1 MNVERLVA
9 GLDIGSAKTTAI
21 IAEVVGDL
29 PRNPSIRI
37 LGVGQAR
44 TTGLRRGVVS
54 DIEETTRSI
63 QKAMTDAER
72 MAGAQIAEV
81 YSGIAGEHVQAMTSK
96 GIVAINGDEITKAD
110 VDRANAVARAQAIP
124 QDREL
129 LHAIP
134 QEYTVDKNHGIRDP
148 IGMIG
153 TRLETE
159 MYLVTIG
166 SSPAMNLRKAVE
178 KAGYKVRELV
188 LEPLASALSVLTE
201 DEKELGVALV
211 EMGAGTTDIAVFH
224 EAKIRHL
231 GTVNFGGNNVT
242 NDIVHG
248 LGVTQ
253 ADAERLKERYGCAYE
268 PMVDPSEVIQL
279 PSTVAQGD
287 RQIPRELLA
296 HIIHQR
302 MDEIFDLVQR
312 DIAAAGYAGKLSAG
326 IVLTGG
332 AAAMQ
337 GAVELASD
345 VFGTGVR
352 VGVPSENIGGLT
364 DSVEAPRFA
373 TVTGLAHYAAHRF
386 ALGACW
392 CRRKTSR
399 VECAGSRSSRAAR
412 EDVAAGFLLACHSS
426 RCEELRVGWSDATVH
441 L

>member
-1 MNVERLVA
+1 MNPERLVA

-21 IAEVVGDL
+21 IAETTGEL
-29 PRNPSIRI
+29 KHPSIKL

-44 TTGLRRGVVS
+44 TTGMRRGVVS

-63 QKAMTDAER
+63 RQALQDAER
-72 MAGAQIAEV
+72 MAGTQVQELYA
-81 YSGIAGEHVQAMTSK
+81 GIAVEHVQAMTSK
-96 GIVAINGDEITKAD
+96 VIVAVSGDEINKQD
-110 VDRANAVARAQAIP
+110 IDRANEVARAQAIP
-124 QDREL
+124 TDREL

-134 QEYTVDKNHGIRDP
+134 QEYTVDRNTGIRDP

-166 SSPAMNLRKAVE
+166 SSPALNLRKSVE
-178 KAGYKVRELV
+178 RAGYRVRELV
-188 LEPLASALSVLTE
+188 LEPLASALAVLTE

-211 EMGAGTTDIAVFH
+211 EMGAGTTDLALFH
-224 EAKIRHL
+224 EGKIRHL
-231 GTVNFGGNNVT
+231 GTVAFGGNNVT
-242 NDIVHG
+242 SDIVHG

-253 ADAERLKERYGCAYE
+253 ADAERLKERFGCAYE
-268 PMVDPSEVIQL
+268 PLVDPSDVIQL

-287 RQIPRELLA
+287 RHIPRELLA

-326 IVLTGG
+326 VVLTGG

-337 GAVELASD
+337 GVAELASD

-352 VGVPSENIGGLT
+352 VGLPAENIGGLS

-373 TVTGLAHYAAHRF
+373 TAVGLAQYGAHRV
-386 ALGACW
+386 ALGA
-392 CRRKTSR
+392 
-399 VECAGSRSSRAAR
+399 AGSSVRRLTATGVGVGKFA
-412 EDVAAGFLLACHSS
+412 E
-426 RCEELRVGWSDATVH
+426 RVKFWLQDFF
-441 L
+441 

>member
-72 MAGAQIAEV
+72 MAGAQVADV
-81 YSGIAGEHVQAMTSK
+81 YSGIAGAHVEAMTSQ

-110 VDRANAVARAQAIP
+110 VDRANAVARAQSIP

-268 PMVDPSEVIQL
+268 PMVDPAEVIQL

-312 DIAAAGYAGKLSAG
+312 DIAGAGYAGKLSAG
-326 IVLTGG
+326 MVLTGG

-337 GAVELASD
+337 GIVELASD

-373 TVTGLAHYAAHRF
+373 TVTGLAQYAAHRF
-386 ALGACW
+386 ALGGAGVSGK
-392 CRRKTSR
+392 RLALNAPGVDRLAQRVKTWLQ
-399 VECAGSRSSRAAR
+399 
-412 EDVAAGFLLACHSS
+412 DFF
-426 RCEELRVGWSDATVH
+426 
-441 L
+441 

>member
-1 MNVERLVA
+1 MNLERLVA

-29 PRNPSIRI
+29 PRHPSVRV

-63 QKAMTDAER
+63 RKAMQDAER
-72 MAGAQIAEV
+72 MAGVRVEQV
-81 YSGIAGEHVQAMTSK
+81 YAGIAGEHVQAMTST
-96 GIVAINGDEITKAD
+96 GIVAVNGDEISQAD
-110 VDRANAVARAQAIP
+110 VDRANEVARAQAIGH
-124 QDREL
+124 DREL

-134 QEYTVDKNHGIRDP
+134 QEYTVDKNQGIRDP
-148 IGMIG
+148 VGMIG
-153 TRLETE
+153 MRLETE

-178 KAGYKVRELV
+178 RAGYRVRELV

-224 EAKIRHL
+224 EGKIRHL
-231 GTVNFGGNNVT
+231 GTLNFGGNNVT

-253 ADAERLKERYGCAYE
+253 QDAERLKERYGCAYE
-268 PMVDPSEVIQL
+268 PLVDPSEVIEL

-302 MDEIFDLVQR
+302 TDEIFDLVQR
-312 DIAAAGYAGKLSAG
+312 ELQSAGYASRLSAG

-332 AAAMQ
+332 AAAVQ
-337 GAVELASD
+337 GIADLATD

-352 VGVPSENIGGLT
+352 VGSPSENIGGLS
-364 DSVEAPRFA
+364 DSVDAPRFA
-373 TVTGLAHYAAHRF
+373 TVVGLAQYGAHRV
-386 ALGACW
+386 ALGSPAVAG
-392 CRRKTSR
+392 RRLPIGAPGVDRIAQRVKTWLQ
-399 VECAGSRSSRAAR
+399 
-412 EDVAAGFLLACHSS
+412 DFF
-426 RCEELRVGWSDATVH
+426 
-441 L
+441 

>member
-1 MNVERLVA
+1 MNVERVVA

-21 IAEVVGDL
+21 IAEAIGDRH
-29 PRNPSIRI
+29 PTIRI

-44 TTGLRRGVVS
+44 TTGLRRGIVS

-63 QKAMTDAER
+63 QKAMQDAER
-72 MAGAQIAEV
+72 MAGTRIETIYA
-81 YSGIAGEHVQAMTSK
+81 GIAGEHVHAMSST
-96 GIVAINGDEITKAD
+96 GIVAVNGEEISRAD
-110 VDRANAVARAQAIP
+110 VDRANDVARAQAIP

-134 QEYTVDKNHGIRDP
+134 QEYTVDKNAGVRDP

-166 SSPAMNLRKAVE
+166 SSPAMNLRKSVE
-178 KAGYKVRELV
+178 RAGYRVRDLV
-188 LEPLASALSVLTE
+188 LEPLASALAVLTE

-211 EMGAGTTDIAVFH
+211 ELGAGTTDIAIFH
-224 EAKIRHL
+224 EGKIRHL
-231 GTVNFGGNNVT
+231 ATLGFGGNIVT

-253 ADAERLKERYGCAYE
+253 SDAERLKERYGSAYE
-268 PMVDPSEVIQL
+268 PMVDPADVIQL

-302 MDEIFDLVQR
+302 MDEIFDMVHGE
-312 DIAAAGYAGKLSAG
+312 IHGAGYGSRLAGG

-332 AAAMQ
+332 GAAME
-337 GAVELASD
+337 GITELAAS

-352 VGVPSENIGGLT
+352 VGVPGEHVGGLS

-373 TVTGLAHYAAHRF
+373 TAVGLALY
-386 ALGACW
+386 GANRLVTEGGGPSAKRNSFNTPGVDKLAKRMKNW
-392 CRRKTSR
+392 L
-399 VECAGSRSSRAAR
+399 
-412 EDVAAGFLLACHSS
+412 EDFF
-426 RCEELRVGWSDATVH
+426 
-441 L
+441 

>member
-1 MNVERLVA
+1 MYPERIIA
-9 GLDIGSAKTTAI
+9 GLDIGSAKTTVV
-21 IAEVVGDL
+21 IAEALGDRKSKPTL
-29 PRNPSIRI
+29 KI

-63 QKAMTDAER
+63 KKAIDDAER
-72 MAGAQIAEV
+72 MAGTKVDTIYA
-81 YSGIAGEHVQAMTSK
+81 GIAGEHVRAMISK
-96 GIVAINGDEITKAD
+96 GIVAVNGEEISRAD
-110 VDRANAVARAQAIP
+110 VDRANEVARAQPVP

-134 QEYTVDKNHGIRDP
+134 QEYSVDKNQGIRDP

-166 SSPAMNLRKAVE
+166 ASPAMNLRKSVE
-178 KAGYKVRELV
+178 RAGYRVRELV

-224 EAKIRHL
+224 EGKIRHL

-242 NDIVHG
+242 SDIVQG
-248 LGVTQ
+248 IGVTQ

-268 PMVDPSEVIQL
+268 PLVDPSDNIQL
-279 PSTVAQGD
+279 PSTVAQGE
-287 RQIPRELLA
+287 RYIPREVLA

-302 MDEIFDLVQR
+302 IDEVFNLVLSEIERAGFAQR
-312 DIAAAGYAGKLSAG
+312 LNGGVVI
-326 IVLTGG
+326 TGG

-337 GAVELASD
+337 GVAELAAD

-352 VGVPSENIGGLT
+352 IGSPEENIGGLS
-364 DSVEAPRFA
+364 DSVDAPRFA
-373 TVTGLAHYAAHRF
+373 TVVGLALYGAHR
-386 ALGACW
+386 A
-392 CRRKTSR
+392 
-399 VECAGSRSSRAAR
+399 
-412 EDVAAGFLLACHSS
+412 AAGFSPSAKAFAGAGVDRFTKRIKTWL
-426 RCEELRVGWSDATVH
+426 EDFF
-441 L
+441 

>member
-1 MNVERLVA
+1 MTDERLVA
-9 GLDIGSAKTTAI
+9 GLDIGSAKTTAL
-21 IAEVVGDL
+21 IAEVVGEV
-29 PRNPSIRI
+29 PRHPMIRI

-63 QKAMTDAER
+63 RAALADAER
-72 MAGAQIAEV
+72 MAGVKIESV
-81 YSGIAGEHVQAMTSK
+81 YAGIAGEHVQAMTSK
-96 GIVAINGDEITKAD
+96 GIVAISGSEITKAD
-110 VDRANAVARAQAIP
+110 VDRVNAVARAQAIP

-134 QEYTVDKNHGIRDP
+134 QEYTVDKTTGIRDP

-166 SSPAMNLRKAVE
+166 SSPAMNLRKSVE
-178 KAGYKVRELV
+178 RAGYRVRELV

-211 EMGAGTTDIAVFH
+211 EMGAGTTDVALFH

-231 GTVNFGGNNVT
+231 GTINFGGNNVT

-268 PMVDPSEVIQL
+268 PLVDPAEVIQL

-302 MDEIFDLVQR
+302 IDEIFDLVQR
-312 DIAAAGYAGKLSAG
+312 DITGAGYAGKLSAG
-326 IVLTGG
+326 VVLTGG
-332 AAAMQ
+332 AAAMM
-337 GAVELASD
+337 GVAELASE

-352 VGVPSENIGGLT
+352 VGMPAENITGLS

-373 TVTGLAHYAAHRF
+373 TATGLAQYAANRY
-386 ALGACW
+386 ALGGVRSATKKSGLGTPGVDKVAQ
-392 CRRKTSR
+392 RVKTWLQ
-399 VECAGSRSSRAAR
+399 
-412 EDVAAGFLLACHSS
+412 DFF
-426 RCEELRVGWSDATVH
+426 
-441 L
+441 

>member
-29 PRNPSIRI
+29 PRHPGIKV

-44 TTGLRRGVVS
+44 TTGIRRGVVA
-54 DIEETTRSI
+54 DIEETTQSI
-63 QKAMTDAER
+63 RKAVSDAEQ
-72 MAGAQIAEV
+72 MAGV
-81 YSGIAGEHVQAMTSK
+81 KVDSCYVGIAGEHVQAMISK
-96 GIVAINGDEITKAD
+96 GIVAVSGEEIAKGDVE
-110 VDRANAVARAQAIP
+110 RANAVARAQAMP
-124 QDREL
+124 PEREL

-134 QEYTVDKNHGIRDP
+134 QEYTVDKNEGIRDP
-148 IGMIG
+148 VGMVG

-166 SSPAMNLRKAVE
+166 SSPALNLRKAVE
-178 KAGYKVRELV
+178 KAGYKPLQLV
-188 LEPLASALSVLTE
+188 LEPLASALAVLTE
-201 DEKELGVALV
+201 DEKELGVALI

-231 GTVNFGGNNVT
+231 GTVPFGGNNVT
-242 NDIVHG
+242 NDLVHG

-268 PMVDPSEVIQL
+268 PMVDPSEVITL

-302 MDEIFDLVQR
+302 TDEIYDLVMR
-312 DIAAAGYAGKLSAG
+312 DIDAAGYAGKLSAG
-326 IVLTGG
+326 VVLTGG
-332 AAAMQ
+332 AATLPGVA
-337 GAVELASD
+337 ELAAE

-352 VGVPSENIGGLT
+352 IGVPTENLSGLV
-364 DSVEAPRFA
+364 DAVQAPRFA
-373 TVTGLAHYAAHRF
+373 TAVGLALYAATRV
-386 ALGACW
+386 ALGSESPAAK
-392 CRRKTSR
+392 RLQFNAPNVDKLTQR
-399 VECAGSRSSRAAR
+399 VKAWLQ
-412 EDVAAGFLLACHSS
+412 DFF
-426 RCEELRVGWSDATVH
+426 
-441 L
+441 

>member
-1 MNVERLVA
+1 
-9 GLDIGSAKTTAI
+9 
-21 IAEVVGDL
+21 
-29 PRNPSIRI
+29 
-37 LGVGQAR
+37 
-44 TTGLRRGVVS
+44 
-54 DIEETTRSI
+54 
-63 QKAMTDAER
+63 
-72 MAGAQIAEV
+72 
-81 YSGIAGEHVQAMTSK
+81 
-96 GIVAINGDEITKAD
+96 
-110 VDRANAVARAQAIP
+110 
-124 QDREL
+124 
-129 LHAIP
+129 
-134 QEYTVDKNHGIRDP
+134 
-148 IGMIG
+148 MIG

-337 GAVELASD
+337 GVVELASD

-373 TVTGLAHYAAHRF
+373 TVTGLAQYAAHRF
-386 ALGACW
+386 ALGGAGVSGK
-392 CRRKTSR
+392 RLALSAPGVDRLAQRVKTWLQ
-399 VECAGSRSSRAAR
+399 
-412 EDVAAGFLLACHSS
+412 DFF
-426 RCEELRVGWSDATVH
+426 
-441 L
+441 

>member
-1 MNVERLVA
+1 MNAEYLVA

-29 PRNPSIRI
+29 PRHPSIKV

-63 QKAMTDAER
+63 RKALQDAER
-72 MAGAQIAEV
+72 MAGVQVQEV
-81 YSGIAGEHVQAMTSK
+81 YAGIAGEHVQAMTSK
-96 GIVAINGDEITKAD
+96 GIVAVSGDEITKAD
-110 VDRANAVARAQAIP
+110 VERANEVARAQAIP

-134 QEYTVDKNHGIRDP
+134 QEYTVDKNTGIRDP
-148 IGMIG
+148 IGMSG
-153 TRLETE
+153 MRLEVE

-166 SSPAMNLRKAVE
+166 SSPAINLRKSVE
-178 KAGYKVRELV
+178 RAGYKVRDLV
-188 LEPLASALSVLTE
+188 LEPLAAAIAVLTD

-224 EAKIRHL
+224 EGKIRHL
-231 GTVNFGGNNVT
+231 GTVPFGGNNVT
-242 NDIVHG
+242 SDIVHG

-268 PMVDPSEVIQL
+268 PLVDPQDIIQL
-279 PSTVAQGD
+279 PSTVAQGE

-302 MDEIFDLVQR
+302 MDEIFDLVHD
-312 DIAAAGYAGKLSAG
+312 DIADAGYGSKLSAG

-332 AAAMQ
+332 AAAME
-337 GAVELASD
+337 GSGELAAE

-352 VGVPSENIGGLT
+352 VGTPAENIGGLS

-373 TVTGLAHYAAHRF
+373 TVVGLAQFGATRL
-386 ALGACW
+386 ALGANSTAK
-392 CRRKTSR
+392 RLS
-399 VECAGSRSSRAAR
+399 VSGAGM
-412 EDVAAGFLLACHSS
+412 EKWVQKLKFWLQDFF
-426 RCEELRVGWSDATVH
+426 
-441 L
+441 

>member
-1 MNVERLVA
+1 MNVERLIA
-9 GLDIGSAKTTAI
+9 GLDIGSAKTTAL

-72 MAGAQIAEV
+72 MAGAQIADV
-81 YSGIAGEHVQAMTSK
+81 YAGIAGEHVQAMTSK
-96 GIVAINGDEITKAD
+96 GIVAISGHEITKAD
-110 VDRANAVARAQAIP
+110 IDRANAVARAQAIP

-134 QEYTVDKNHGIRDP
+134 QEYTVDRNHGIRDP

-166 SSPAMNLRKAVE
+166 SSPAMNLRKAVQR
-178 KAGYKVRELV
+178 AGYKVRELV

-231 GTVNFGGNNVT
+231 GTINYGGNNVT
-242 NDIVHG
+242 SDIVHG

-268 PMVDPSEVIQL
+268 PLVDPAEVIQL
-279 PSTVAQGD
+279 PSTAAQGE

-302 MDEIFDLVQR
+302 TDEIFDLAQR
-312 DIAAAGYAGKLSAG
+312 EVGASGYGGRLSAG

-332 AAAMQ
+332 AATVQ
-337 GAVELASD
+337 GIVELATD
-345 VFGTGVR
+345 VFGSGVR
-352 VGVPSENIGGLT
+352 VGSPAENIGGLT

-373 TVTGLAHYAAHRF
+373 TVVGLAQYGAHRL
-386 ALGACW
+386 ALGG
-392 CRRKTSR
+392 
-399 VECAGSRSSRAAR
+399 AG
-412 EDVAAGFLLACHSS
+412 VAAGKRMSMGTPGVDKLAQ
-426 RCEELRVGWSDATVH
+426 RVKTWLQDFF
-441 L
+441 